1 MAPIS
6 PLRPGDPPL
15 LGGLELAGRLGEG
28 GQGVVYLAHEP
39 SGTRVAVKWMRSD
52 LAGDQVSVERFL
64 REVQVAQQVAPF
76 CTAAVLGTGV
86 EQHRPYI
93 VSEYI
98 EGPSLHQVVTEQ
110 GPRSGSVLHRLAIG
124 TATALAAIHQAGIVH
139 RDFKPA
145 NVIIG
150 ADGPRVID
158 FGIARALNTTS
169 TISGTVV
176 GTPAY
181 MAPEQIMGHTVGPA
195 ADLFSWASS
204 MVFAASG
211 RAPFGSDTM
220 PAVINRVLNQN
231 PDLGMLD
238 DQLRDVVI
246 ACLAKDP
253 AQRPTA
259 EQVIMRLLQRPA
271 PNAGILAEAAAEA
284 APQAPFGRHPAPPSG
299 PGYAAPPGP
308 HTPTI
313 QPPPPKPWP
322 PPARHGQTTH
332 QQHAP
337 APRRGNRTP
346 LIVGVTVTIALL
358 MLAGVV
364 VTIQVNQA
372 SVAEPSRTG
381 TSEPSRATAKR
392 DPTTRAGVPP
402 TGSRT
407 RLPGGEIH
415 LYEHPDDAVFLTSYE
430 IEDEKKDEWIDYAR
444 ASLHGSFRKYAANW
458 ESVVSPDG
466 RYLAHR
472 GRSYSSDDHDF
483 IVITDRGSG
492 ERTTIK
498 TVKDPLISTIRAWSK
513 DGERI
518 LLNTEKKNGDDWINL
533 GFTIIDVAAEKA
545 TTVDV
550 ADTSIRETSF
560 GFDGADE
567 GTVNVYGDEKNR
579 GLRFFDAAGKA
590 TRSFPGVGTMPSG
603 TQDIFSP
610 SGRTFVTNCPNGGDG
625 DHCIWDS
632 ESGERLRKFSSDCDK
647 VLGFYDEKHLYC
659 WEQDNADNDEVQVI
673 DFSGKLLRKLLEV
686 PDGLNVSPAFT
697 INPDRVS

>member
-1 MAPIS
+1 MASIA
-6 PLRPGDPPL
+6 PLRPGDPPQ

-28 GQGVVYLAHEP
+28 GQGVVYLAHDP
-39 SGTRVAVKWMRSD
+39 SGARVAVKWMRSD

-64 REVQVAQQVAPF
+64 REVEVAQQVAPF

-93 VSEYI
+93 VSEFI

-158 FGIARALNTTS
+158 FGIARALNATS

-204 MVFAASG
+204 MVFAASA

-220 PAVINRVLNQN
+220 PAVINRVLNQH

-238 DQLRDVVI
+238 DQLRDVVT

-259 EQVIMRLLQRPA
+259 EQVIMRLLQRPS
-271 PNAGILAEAAAEA
+271 PNAGILAEAAAQA
-284 APQAPFGRHPAPPSG
+284 APQAPFGAHPAQPSG
-299 PGYAAPPGP
+299 PPGP
-308 HTPTI
+308 HASTI
-313 QPPPPKPWP
+313 PPPYPPEPWP
-322 PPARHGQTTH
+322 RHGQITH
-332 QQHAP
+332 HQYAP
-337 APRRGNRTP
+337 EQRRRNRTP
-346 LIVGVTVTIALL
+346 LIVGVTVGLALL

-372 SVAEPSRTG
+372 SVAEPSRTRA
-381 TSEPSRATAKR
+381 SEPSRTTATRGPSPGA
-392 DPTTRAGVPP
+392 TRAGVPP
-402 TGSRT
+402 TGTRT
-407 RLPGGEIH
+407 RLPGGEIY

-430 IEDEKKDEWIDYAR
+430 IEDEKKDDWIDYAR
-444 ASLHGSFRKYAANW
+444 TSLHGSFTKYAANW
-458 ESVVSPDG
+458 ESMVSPDG

-472 GRSYSSDDHDF
+472 GRSYSSDDYDF
-483 IVITDRGSG
+483 IVITDQDSG
-492 ERTTIK
+492 KRTTIK

-513 DGERI
+513 DGGRI
-518 LLNTEKKNGDDWINL
+518 LLNIEKKSGDDWLHL
-533 GFTIIDVAAEKA
+533 GYTIIDVATEKA
-545 TTVDV
+545 TTIDV
-550 ADTSIRETSF
+550 ADTSIRETAF

-567 GTVNVYGDEKNR
+567 GTVNVYGDEKNQ

-590 TRSFPGVGTMPSG
+590 TRSFPGIGTMSAG

-610 SGRTFVTNCPNGGDG
+610 SGGAFVTNCPNGGDG

-659 WEQDNADNDEVQVI
+659 WEQDNDDNDQVQVI

-686 PDGLNVSPAFT
+686 PDDLNFSPAFT